1 MTNPFRYGSAVEG
14 EFFCP
19 RPELERQLAA
29 YARAGQDIVIYGERR
44 MGKTSLVR
52 KAIGGLS
59 GDRLLYIDL
68 YYIRSLS
75 DFCKRVMNGVAD
87 VKDRASF
94 LRRAAEL
101 VSRLRPTIGIDARD
115 GTPVISI
122 DERLA
127 ERPESLRVAMGAI
140 EKLAKENRLCVVF
153 DEFQDVL
160 KIDDNPWGML
170 AEMRSTIQFQ
180 GDTPYFYLGSVRNEM
195 LRIFSDPE
203 SPFFKSALP
212 IEVGPIVPVDFAAFI
227 VRRFKA
233 GGRKV
238 SSEFAARIIRFADG
252 VSGDVQELCDALWER
267 TDDGASVGEGD
278 LPAALD
284 CVFAREIGAFE
295 AALARMT
302 ARQMR
307 VIRALAEQPTG
318 SVFAADFMKLAG
330 MTNAGAMKKAIDR
343 FITDRLIF
351 MKDGVYRFSNPFFKE
366 WIKDRLG

>member
-1 MTNPFRYGSAVEG
+1 MTNPFRYGCAVSG

-19 RPELERQLAA
+19 RPDIERQLTG
-29 YARAGQDIVIYGERR
+29 YAKTGQNLVIYGERR

-52 KAIGGLS
+52 KAIGGMS

-68 YYIRSLS
+68 YYIRTLS

-94 LRRAAEL
+94 LHRAAEL
-101 VSRLRPTIGIDARD
+101 VSRLRPTLGIDVRD

-127 ERPESLRVAMGAI
+127 DRPESLRVAMGAI
-140 EKLAKENRLCVVF
+140 EKLAKENGLCVVF

-160 KIDDNPWGML
+160 KIGENPWGVL

-195 LRIFSDPE
+195 LKIFSDPE

-212 IEVGPIVPVDFAAFI
+212 IEVGPISPVDFAAFI

-238 SSEFAARIIRFADG
+238 TAEFAAKLIGFADG

-267 TDDGASVGEGD
+267 TDDGASIGDAD
-278 LPAALD
+278 LPAAMD
-284 CVFAREIGAFE
+284 CVFSREGGAFE

-302 ARQMR
+302 TKQMR
-307 VIRALAEQPTG
+307 VIRALAERQTG
-318 SVFAADFMKLAG
+318 SVFAGDFMKRAD

-343 FITDRLIF
+343 FVTDRLIF
-351 MKDGVYRFSNPFFKE
+351 LKDGVYRFSNPFFRE
-366 WIKDRLG
+366 WIKDRFG